1 MKNTTLGILLVL
13 AGVLTIFVKH
23 ESAWIVSALLIG
35 GGSGLVFGKI
45 KSNKI
50 MNKFFLINGLIGSAI
65 FYYFVRKIQIY
76 YNVDISVDGYGL
88 QEQLG
93 MELD

>member
-35 GGSGLVFGKI
+35 GGSGLVFWKD
-45 KSNKI
+45 K
-50 MNKFFLINGLIGSAI
+50 
-65 FYYFVRKIQIY
+65 V
-76 YNVDISVDGYGL
+76 
-88 QEQLG
+88 E
-93 MELD
+93 